1 MLLCGMLQVFDTE
14 ARGLLTHYQRSEYY
28 RSVLAVIHAPDV
40 DVDDH
45 NVEEKCGEEDL
56 TFVEEQE
63 NRSPSKR
70 EDVEEFEDKNESEE
84 EEEEYE
90 EESEEEEEED
100 DAQDEVVDEAPLSES
115 ANIESSVENSKEHP
129 SESPTPINQTL
140 LQYYKAMID
149 QNTDHHGSERFDANE
164 KIQVEL
170 LVILKKTKA
179 PLEAFETILN
189 WAAKAAAADYRF
201 VKPVPQRKKLLV
213 SIFQNLGMNDFKPK
227 EKEMKLPYCG
237 QKVNTVFP
245 RC

>member
-45 NVEEKCGEEDL
+45 NIEEKYGEEDL
-56 TFVEEQE
+56 TVVKEQE
-63 NRSPSKR
+63 DRSSSER
-70 EDVEEFEDKNESEE
+70 EDVEEFEDKNEFEEE

-100 DAQDEVVDEAPLSES
+100 DAEDKVVEDALLSES
-115 ANIESSVENSKEHP
+115 ANIESSVESSKEEHP
-129 SESPTPINQTL
+129 SESPTPIDETL
-140 LQYYKAMID
+140 LQYYEAMID
-149 QNTDHHGSERFDANE
+149 QNTDHHGSERFDATE

-170 LVILKKTKA
+170 LVILKKMKA
-179 PLEAFETILN
+179 PLEAFETILI

-201 VKPVPQRKKLLV
+201 AKPVPSARNFSCLYFT
-213 SIFQNLGMNDFKPK
+213 SLG
-227 EKEMKLPYCG
+227 
-237 QKVNTVFP
+237 
-245 RC
+245 